1 MKQMQNG
8 QWTMDNGSPSPLHP
22 LTPSPPHPL
31 IVLIGPTAVGK
42 TALSLDLCG
51 RFGGEVIN
59 ADSRQVYAGM
69 DIGTAKPSLAEQ
81 TAIPHHLLDLRM
93 PDQVLSLAEYQ
104 GLAYAT
110 IDTLHKAGTVPFLVG
125 GTVLYVRG
133 VVEGLRIPDVPPN
146 PDLRA
151 ELEAVA
157 AAQGWQPLFA
167 RLEALDPVT
176 AARTDAKNV
185 RRVVRAL
192 EIVITTG
199 KSKSELEGAEP
210 PPYRIFQ
217 IGLDMDR
224 ELLYAR
230 IDRRVDDMM
239 AAGLVDETQRLLAAG
254 YSPALP
260 AMTSLGY
267 REIGAYLRGEVT
279 LAAAVERIKTETHRF
294 VRHQYTWFRR
304 LSGVRWLRFDPDTP
318 EQRATV
324 HGQIGAEVAAFL
336 AGE

>member
-1 MKQMQNG
+1 MDNA
-8 QWTMDNGSPSPLHP
+8 QWTMHNGCRA
-22 LTPSPPHPL
+22 TSPPHPL

-42 TALSLDLCG
+42 TALSLDLCA

-69 DIGTAKPSLAEQ
+69 DIGTAKPSPAELA
-81 TAIPHHLLDLRM
+81 AAPHHLLDVRT

-104 GLAYAT
+104 TMAYGV
-110 IDTLHKAGTVPFLVG
+110 IDDLHRAGRVPFLVG

-146 PDLRA
+146 PALRA

-157 AAQGWQPLFA
+157 ATQGWEALFA

-176 AARTDAKNV
+176 AARSDPKNV

-192 EIVITTG
+192 EIVIATG
-199 KSKSELEGAEP
+199 KSKTELEGADP
-210 PPYRIFQ
+210 PPYRMLQ

-224 ELLYAR
+224 EALYGR
-230 IDRRVDDMM
+230 IDRRVDAMM
-239 AAGLVDETQRLLAAG
+239 AAGLVAETEGLLAAG

-267 REIGAYLRGEVT
+267 REIGAYLQGEMT

-304 LSGVRWLRFDPDTP
+304 LSGVRWYSLDPDTSA
-318 EQRATV
+318 QREAIRK
-324 HGQIGAEVAAFL
+324 QIVGDVAAFL
-336 AGE
+336 QDNG

>member
-1 MKQMQNG
+1 MNNA
-8 QWTMDNGSPSPLHP
+8 QWVDGDF
-22 LTPSPPHPL
+22 TPSPPHPL
-31 IVLIGPTAVGK
+31 VVLIGPTAVGK

-81 TAIPHHLLDLRM
+81 AGVPHHLLDLRR

-104 GLAYAT
+104 SAAYGV
-110 IDTLHKAGTVPFLVG
+110 IDRLHAAGKVPFLVG

-146 PDLRA
+146 PALRA

-176 AARTDAKNV
+176 AARTDRQNV

-199 KSKSELEGAEP
+199 KSKTELEGADP
-210 PPYRIFQ
+210 PPYGMLQ

-224 ELLYAR
+224 EALYGR
-230 IDRRVDDMM
+230 IDRRVDEMM
-239 AAGLVDETQRLLAAG
+239 AAGLVAETQRLLAAG

-267 REIGAYLRGEVT
+267 REIGAYLQGEMS
-279 LAAAVERIKTETHRF
+279 LDAAVERIKTETHRF

-304 LSGVRWLRFDPDTP
+304 LSGVQWFRFDPDTP
-318 EQRATV
+318 AQREAV
-324 HGQIGAEVAAFL
+324 QAQVVEVVAQFL
-336 AGE
+336 QNAVTT